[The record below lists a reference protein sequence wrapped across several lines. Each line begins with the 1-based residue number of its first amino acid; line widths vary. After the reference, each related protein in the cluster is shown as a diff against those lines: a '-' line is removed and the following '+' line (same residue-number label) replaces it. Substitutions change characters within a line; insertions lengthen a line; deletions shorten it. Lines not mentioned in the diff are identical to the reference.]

1 MNLLYSERNVCE
13 VNIKIATSKEEQDKV
28 FQIRKNVFVDEQ
40 HVPLAIEI
48 DQHEDEAIHFMGML
62 DDVPMAAS
70 RLRWAGEYGKLE
82 RICILKHLRG
92 QSYGKQ
98 LIEAMEQT
106 IQEYGYSKATLG
118 AQTHAITF
126 YERLGYHVVSE
137 EFMDAGIPHVTMRKI
152 FT

>member
-1 MNLLYSERNVCE
+1 MRKSVF
-13 VNIKIATSKEEQDKV
+13 VEEQ
-28 FQIRKNVFVDEQ
+28 Q
-40 HVPLAIEI
+40 VPLELEL
-48 DQHEDEAIHFMGML
+48 DEYEDDAIHFIGIQ
-62 DDVPMAAS
+62 DDMPMAAS
-70 RLRWAGEYGKLE
+70 RLRWSGEYGKLE

-98 LIEAMEQT
+98 LIEAMEQR
-106 IQEYGYSKATLG
+106 IHEQGYSKATLG